1 MERAERL
8 DAALER
14 SLGRVDDQNVGGIRE
29 IARWRIMRNSV
40 VIIMFAVA
48 VVFLM
53 NHAVMVMLSVES
65 WPIQI
70 DEQRQTPDIQ
80 VRQSSLSVTDGQ
92 TR

>member
-14 SLGRVDDQNVGGIRE
+14 SLGRVDDQNVGGVRE

-80 VRQSSLSVTDGQ
+80 VRQSSLSLTDGQ

>member
-1 MERAERL
+1 
-8 DAALER
+8 
-14 SLGRVDDQNVGGIRE
+14 
-29 IARWRIMRNSV
+29 MRNSV

>member
-1 MERAERL
+1 
-8 DAALER
+8 
-14 SLGRVDDQNVGGIRE
+14 
-29 IARWRIMRNSV
+29 MRNSV
-40 VIIMFAVA
+40 VIIMVAVA
-48 VVFLM
+48 FLM

-80 VRQSSLSVTDGQ
+80 VRQSSLSLTDGQ

>member
-1 MERAERL
+1 
-8 DAALER
+8 
-14 SLGRVDDQNVGGIRE
+14 
-29 IARWRIMRNSV
+29 MRNSV

-48 VVFLM
+48 VAFLM

>member
-1 MERAERL
+1 VERAERL

-80 VRQSSLSVTDGQ
+80 VRQSSLSLTDGQ